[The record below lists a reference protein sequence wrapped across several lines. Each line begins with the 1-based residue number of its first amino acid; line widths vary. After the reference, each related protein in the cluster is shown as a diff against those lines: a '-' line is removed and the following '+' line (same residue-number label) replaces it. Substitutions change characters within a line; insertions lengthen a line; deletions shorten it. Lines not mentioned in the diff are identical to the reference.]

1 MNWHSIEV
9 LCLLL
14 TADLIIRGTLH
25 DLLLIIESLRYSDFA
40 TDACIESTLRNNAEG
55 NDK

>member
-1 MNWHSIEV
+1 MNWLSIQV

-14 TADLIIRGTLH
+14 TTDLIIRGTLH
-25 DLLLIIESLRYSDFA
+25 DLLLIIESLRYFDFA
-40 TDACIESTLRNNAEG
+40 TDACIDSTLRNNAEG